1 MTGKEAVTLPT
12 DSVLTTLGAYQYLF
26 LDDRLMPVRA
36 KLQACN
42 LNDFIS
48 PNLRYDRSRSEME
61 LNDNLSLITQASG
74 MVLKGQRIICILW
87 LALFIQHFKH
97 ALRAGNGGLEAVIY
111 VCNLHKR
118 ARKLAHIQK
127 KACYHAYIRYAAA
140 KVHER
145 AENGNGKIAKVVYN
159 VCNGHKA
166 AGIRQRL
173 YGYGAEFF
181 VLPVKIGLRLF
192 LAAECLNNAQAG
204 YAFFYLPVKYAKIAL
219 SFLKKLFCALG
230 YHLCKQ
236 RYQPNA
242 RKGDKRKQRAC
253 EHHHYKNAYHREA
266 MHKQLRK

>member
-1 MTGKEAVTLPT
+1 M
-12 DSVLTTLGAYQYLF
+12 
-26 LDDRLMPVRA
+26 
-36 KLQACN
+36 
-42 LNDFIS
+42 
-48 PNLRYDRSRSEME
+48 
-61 LNDNLSLITQASG
+61 
-74 MVLKGQRIICILW
+74 LKGQRVIRILW
-87 LALFIQHFKH
+87 LALFVQHFKH

-140 KVHER
+140 KVHKR

-166 AGIRQRL
+166 AGIHQRL
-173 YGYGAEFF
+173 YGYGAELF

-204 YAFFYLPVKYAKIAL
+204 YAFLYLPVKYAKTAL
-219 SFLKKLFCALG
+219 PFLKKLFCALG

-266 MHKQLRK
+266 MHKQLRKRIGYGGAYVVHVVCKAAHQLAMLTHIEKAERQFAYFIEQGPP